1 MTENPHTDHI
11 VSPTSYVLVFLSL
24 LALTATTTAVAFI
37 NLGPW
42 NTVAALTIAFV
53 KAKLVVLIFMH
64 IRWSPR
70 LTQIVIAGGL
80 FWLAI
85 LLALTFSDF
94 ATRGWLPVYNVTP

>member
-1 MTENPHTDHI
+1 MTDTSSNHI
-11 VSPTSYVLVFLSL
+11 VSPRSYLLVFLAL
-24 LALTATTTAVAFI
+24 LALTATTTTVAFI

-42 NTVAALTIAFV
+42 NTVAALTIAFG
-53 KAKLVVLIFMH
+53 KATLVVLIFMH
-64 IRWSPR
+64 IRWSSR

-94 ATRGWLPVYNVTP
+94 TTRGWLPVYSVTP